1 MNRCIIICGY
11 IDGSIRKAV
20 TLDESDT
27 IICADAGLDLALKEN
42 IRPHL
47 HIGDGDSGVAAFDGQ
62 QIKLPI
68 RKDDTD
74 LMAAVK
80 YAIKA
85 GHRDLWIVGG
95 IGGRFDHSVASVQT
109 LAFALSQGV
118 SARLVDPNTE
128 ILVCRDRVTLPRRDG
143 FTLSVFAFGG
153 VCEGVSLSGT
163 SYPLQN
169 GTLTPDFPL
178 GVSNEI
184 TEEKAVIE
192 VKSGT
197 LLLIRSRNNEKVDR

>member
-11 IDGSIRKAV
+11 VQGSIRKAV
-20 TLDESDT
+20 TIEESDF
-27 IICADAGLDLALKEN
+27 IICADAGLDLALQEN

-47 HIGDGDSGVAAFDGQ
+47 HIGDGDSGRADFDGA

-80 YAIKA
+80 HAIA
-85 GHRDLWIVGG
+85 TGYRDLWIVGG
-95 IGGRFDHSVASVQT
+95 IGGRFDHSVASLQT
-109 LAFALSQGV
+109 LAYALSQGA
-118 SARLVDPNTE
+118 SARLIDQDTE
-128 ILVCRDRVTLPRRDG
+128 ILLCRDCTTLPRRNG
-143 FTLSVFAFGG
+143 FTLSIFAYGG
-153 VCEGVSLSGT
+153 PCQGVSLSGT

-169 GTLTPDFPL
+169 GMLSPDFPL

-184 TEEKAVIE
+184 IDETAVVA

-197 LLLIRSRNNEKVDR
+197 LLIVCSRC

>member
-11 IDGSIRKAV
+11 IRGTIRQAITV
-20 TLDESDT
+20 EDSDY

-47 HIGDGDSGVAAFDGQ
+47 HIGDGDSGQADFDGA
-62 QIKLPI
+62 QIKLPV

-74 LMAAVK
+74 LMAAIK
-80 YAIKA
+80 HAISA
-85 GHRDLWIVGG
+85 GYRDLWIVGG
-95 IGGRFDHSVASVQT
+95 IGGRFDHSIASVQT
-109 LAFALSQGV
+109 LAYALSQGA
-118 SARLVDPNTE
+118 SARLIDRDTE
-128 ILVCRDRVTLPRRDG
+128 ILLCQDRITLPRRKG

-153 VCEGVSLSGT
+153 PCEGVSLSGT

-169 GTLTPDFPL
+169 GSLTPDFPL

-184 TEEKAVIE
+184 VEETAVVA

-197 LLLIRSRNNEKVDR
+197 VLIVCSRN

>member
-11 IDGSIRKAV
+11 IRGTVRQALTIK
-20 TLDESDT
+20 ESDY

-47 HIGDGDSGVAAFDGQ
+47 HIGDGDSGHADFDGT
-62 QIKLPI
+62 QIKLPV

-80 YAIKA
+80 HAIA
-85 GHRDLWIVGG
+85 DGYDDLWIVGG

-109 LAFALSQGV
+109 LAYALSHGA
-118 SARLVDPNTE
+118 SARLLDQDTE
-128 ILVCRDRVTLPRRDG
+128 ILLCRDRVTLPRREG
-143 FTLSVFAFGG
+143 FTLSVFAYGG
-153 VCEGVSLSGT
+153 PCEGVSLSGT

-184 TEEKAVIE
+184 VEEKAVVA

-197 LLLIRSRNNEKVDR
+197 LLIVCSRY